1 MTFSRRKFLYFA
13 ASAAAPL
20 AATRVALAQSWPA
33 RPVRV
38 VVGYPAG
45 ITPDIVARLVAQ
57 RLSARLGQPFI
68 VDNKPGAGTSIAA
81 EEVVRAQPDGYTL
94 LLAAAANTI
103 NTSLYSNLN
112 FNFNRDIA
120 AVANIGGVIFLMG
133 VNPTVP
139 AKTIPELIAYAKAN
153 PGKLNIASRGI
164 GSLTHV
170 FGELFKMMAGVNLV
184 HVPYRGDYTADL
196 LGGRVQVA
204 FFAIADAIGY
214 VKGGRMRALA
224 VTTAKRF
231 AQLPDLPPLPNFYLA
246 MRRPDGSVSVRPGTR
261 PTASS
266 KGSTAKSTPPSPI
279 RPSES
284 GSLQWALNR
293 RLWRLPIS
301 ANSSRPKPTNGRRW
315 SPSPTSSRI
324 SAARLVAKSSRL
336 STVLDDG

>member
-1 MTFSRRKFLYFA
+1 MTFSRRKLLYFA

-139 AKTIPELIAYAKAN
+139 AKTN
-153 PGKLNIASRGI
+153 
-164 GSLTHV
+164 
-170 FGELFKMMAGVNLV
+170 
-184 HVPYRGDYTADL
+184 
-196 LGGRVQVA
+196 
-204 FFAIADAIGY
+204 
-214 VKGGRMRALA
+214 
-224 VTTAKRF
+224 
-231 AQLPDLPPLPNFYLA
+231 
-246 MRRPDGSVSVRPGTR
+246 
-261 PTASS
+261 
-266 KGSTAKSTPPSPI
+266 
-279 RPSES
+279 
-284 GSLQWALNR
+284 
-293 RLWRLPIS
+293 
-301 ANSSRPKPTNGRRW
+301 
-315 SPSPTSSRI
+315 
-324 SAARLVAKSSRL
+324 
-336 STVLDDG
+336 